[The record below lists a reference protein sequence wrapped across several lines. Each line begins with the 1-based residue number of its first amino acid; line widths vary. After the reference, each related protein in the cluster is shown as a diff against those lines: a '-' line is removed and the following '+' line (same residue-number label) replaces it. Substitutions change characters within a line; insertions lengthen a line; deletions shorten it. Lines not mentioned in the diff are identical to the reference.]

1 MQKGKLTQKIGHA
14 KKENLHIAIHNVHV
28 RILGNLD
35 KHQGLVWVKCKSNFL

>member
-28 RILGNLD
+28 RILSNPN
-35 KHQGLVWVKCKSNFL
+35 KHLGLVWVKCKLNIL